1 MDTSKSISA
10 DELRTA
16 CVDLLTQPGPLL
28 LILHRVQEKLG
39 FVPPS
44 LVPIIAKELNLSR
57 AEVHGVVSF
66 YHDFRDHKPGKH
78 VVKVCQAEA
87 CQAMG
92 AERLTEHIQSRLGID
107 LHSTDKNDNFTL
119 EPTYCLGN
127 CALSPAIMFN
137 GALFGRVTPLRFDQ
151 LAQEPAEIE

>member
-1 MDTSKSISA
+1 MTTNDHFSA
-10 DELRTA
+10 EDLRTLCA
-16 CVDLLTQPGPLL
+16 DLLPQAGALL
-28 LILHRVQEKLG
+28 PILHRVQEKIG

-44 LVPIIAKELNLSR
+44 LLPTIAKELNLSR

-66 YHDFRDHKPGKH
+66 YHDFRDQKPGKH

-92 AERLTEHIQSRLGID
+92 AERLTAHVKSALGID
-107 LHSTDKNDNFTL
+107 LHGTDNKGEFTL

-127 CALSPAIMFN
+127 CALSPAIMID
-137 GALFGRVTPLRFDQ
+137 GALYGRVTPERFEQ
-151 LAQEPAEIE
+151 LAREVTESL